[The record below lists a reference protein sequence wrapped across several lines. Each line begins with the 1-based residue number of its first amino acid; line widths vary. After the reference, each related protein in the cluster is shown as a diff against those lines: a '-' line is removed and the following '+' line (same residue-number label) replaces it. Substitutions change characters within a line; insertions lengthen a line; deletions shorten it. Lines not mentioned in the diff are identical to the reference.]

1 MAARTSVDLKV
12 AVVGAGGLVGSALV
26 PALADSCN
34 LVLMDRRG
42 DRKAAIRAV
51 DARNVRRLARA
62 IEGCDAVVDLAAD
75 AHWQAPWTTVYENNI
90 PLAVAVLESARLAG
104 VPTVVHASSNQ
115 VAAGYERDEP
125 FASIVAGQ
133 VEALDPERVRRLT
146 VSCPPRPVSAYGA
159 AKAFSE
165 AACAWYAEEH
175 RLTTTCLRIGSLLA
189 PDRPRN
195 PRHLA
200 TWLSHRDLHGFVVGA
215 LHRPAGAGA
224 SVTWAVS
231 ANTWRI
237 WDLSDVEE
245 RCGYVPIDDAEAW
258 RTDLTRTP

>member
-1 MAARTSVDLKV
+1 MKV
-12 AVVGAGGLVGSALV
+12 AIVGAGGLVGSALV
-26 PALADSCN
+26 PALTDAFS
-34 LVLMDRRG
+34 LVLLDRRG
-42 DRKAAIRAV
+42 DRNASIRAV

-62 IEGCDAVVDLAAD
+62 LEGCDAVVDLAAD
-75 AHWQAPWTTVYENNI
+75 AHWQAPWKSVYENNI

-125 FASIVAGQ
+125 FASIVAGR
-133 VEALDPERVRRLT
+133 VEGLDPGQVDRLA
-146 VSCPPRPVSAYGA
+146 VDAPPRPVGAYGT

-175 RLTTTCLRIGSLLA
+175 ALTTTCLRIGSLLA

-195 PRHLA
+195 ARHLA
-200 TWLSHRDLHGFVVGA
+200 TWLSHRDLRGFVVGA
-215 LHRPAGAGA
+215 LQRPAGTGA

-237 WDLSDVEE
+237 WDLSDVEA
-245 RCGYVPIDDAEAW
+245 RCGYVPVDDAEAW
-258 RTDLTRTP
+258 RAELMTPTP